1 MYCNDCSQPVEYCVC
16 GAFSRYKDS
25 REEKLLREF
34 FTGQK
39 PKPEKMP
46 PESETDALYR
56 P

>member
-39 PKPEKMP
+39 PKLREK
-46 PESETDALYR
+46 DATGERDGLSSI
-56 P
+56 